1 MIGKLPR
8 NGRIVSALGLSIQ
21 EHSQNVYGQNS
32 IPCPALGPR
41 EAPVESAAEPSA
53 VEFYTIASM
62 LPTVLSEVNETK
74 TSLYGFQY
82 VADHTMCV
90 VKMVWKFAKG
100 MRIRVAFGKMS
111 FTRSSCAR
119 QAIRIRELWDA
130 GCEIKTM
137 KLRGAVFACMHAKSF
152 IFDEEV
158 LVTGSV
164 NMAHNG

>member
-82 VADHTMCV
+82 VVEIC
-90 VKMVWKFAKG
+90 KGNENSSCLWQNELYQKFLRPTSYPHSRAVG
-100 MRIRVAFGKMS
+100 RRLRDQDNEAS
-111 FTRSSCAR
+111 RSSIRLHAR
-119 QAIRIRELWDA
+119 E
-130 GCEIKTM
+130 
-137 KLRGAVFACMHAKSF
+137 VFY
-152 IFDEEV
+152 
-158 LVTGSV
+158 L
-164 NMAHNG
+164 